1 MNSIVFFVH
10 GYVIIERD
18 GGVDMMWCVVF
29 ELFLSDI
36 L

>member
-18 GGVDMMWCVVF
+18 GGVDMMGCVVF
-29 ELFLSDI
+29 VFISF
-36 L
+36 